1 MSPHKAFVDSRKSAA
16 RLKRLHKRN
25 LSRRLLRDIGAVAVL
40 VLIGTFGFMI
50 IEHWRL
56 LDALFM
62 TVITL
67 TTVGYGEVRPLSDS
81 GKLFAMFVIFAGAST
96 VVYVLGDMV
105 ELFVSF
111 NFELR
116 RMKDQIARLSGH
128 YIVCG
133 WGRTGQEVTEHFMVK
148 KIPFVVV
155 EADPVLARRAR
166 DAELLVIEG
175 DATSDDVLLQAQIKK
190 AAGVICGLPDDA
202 ANTFI
207 VLSAKELNNEV
218 TIVSRAANPGS
229 ESKLRRAGANMV
241 ISPYVIAG
249 RRMATAVTHPL
260 VTEFLDV
267 VMHAPEYDLRIDQV
281 NLSEASVLVGK
292 TLKDA
297 NIKQQ
302 SGAMILA
309 VNQSGKLITNPLPD
323 QLFSSGDILIAL
335 GTEEELKKLA
345 ALAGIRRD

>member
-1 MSPHKAFVDSRKSAA
+1 MDPRKSA

-25 LSRRLLRDIGAVAVL
+25 IVRRLTRDVGAVAIPL
-40 VLIGTFGFMI
+40 LMGTFGFMY
-50 IEHWRL
+50 IEHWRM

-81 GKLFAMFVIFAGAST
+81 GKIFAMFVIFAGAST

-116 RMKDQIARLSGH
+116 RMKDQISKLSGH
-128 YIVCG
+128 YVVCG
-133 WGRTGQEVTEHFMVK
+133 WGRTGQEVTDHFLLQ
-148 KIPFVVV
+148 KIPFVVI
-155 EADPVLARRAR
+155 EADPVLAKRAR
-166 DAELLVIEG
+166 EAELLVIEG
-175 DATSDDVLLQAQIKK
+175 DATNDDTLLAAQIKK
-190 AAGVICGLPDDA
+190 ASGVICGLPDDA

-207 VLSAKELNNEV
+207 VLSAKELNSEI

-229 ESKLRRAGANMV
+229 ESKLRRAGAKMV

-249 RRMATAVTHPL
+249 RRMATAVTQPL

-267 VMHAPEYDLRIDQV
+267 IMHTPEHDLRIEQV
-281 NLSEASVLVGK
+281 NIHDNGVIASRS
-292 TLKDA
+292 LKDA

-323 QLFSSGDILIAL
+323 QLFKSGDILIAL
-335 GTEEELKKLA
+335 GTEEQLKKLA
-345 ALAGIRRD
+345 ALAGFQNG

>member
-1 MSPHKAFVDSRKSAA
+1 MDSRKSAA

-116 RMKDQIARLSGH
+116 RMKDQIAKLSGH

-155 EADPVLARRAR
+155 ESDPVLARRAR

-207 VLSAKELNNEV
+207 VLSAKELNSEV

-281 NLSEASVLVGK
+281 NLSEDNVLVGK

-323 QLFSSGDILIAL
+323 QVFSSGDILIAL

>member
-1 MSPHKAFVDSRKSAA
+1 MDSRKSAA

-25 LSRRLLRDIGAVAVL
+25 IARRLLRDIGAVAVL
-40 VLIGTFGFMI
+40 VLIGTFGFVV
-50 IEHWRL
+50 IEHWRI

-67 TTVGYGEVRPLSDS
+67 TTVGYGEVRPLTDT
-81 GKLFAMFVIFAGAST
+81 GKIFAMFVIFAGAST

-116 RMKDQIARLSGH
+116 RMKEQIAKLSKH

-155 EADPVLARRAR
+155 EADPALARRAR
-166 DAELLVIEG
+166 EAGLLVIEG
-175 DATSDDVLLQAQIKK
+175 DATSDDILLSAQIKN
-190 AAGVICGLPDDA
+190 ADGVICCLPDDA

-207 VLSAKELNNEV
+207 VLSAKELNSSVN
-218 TIVSRAANPGS
+218 IVSRAANPGS
-229 ESKLRRAGANMV
+229 ESKLRRAGASMV

-281 NLSEASVLVGK
+281 NLSENSALVGQS
-292 TLKDA
+292 LKDA

-309 VNQSGKLITNPLPD
+309 LNQSGKLITNPLPD
-323 QLFSSGDILIAL
+323 QVFCSGDILIAL

-345 ALAGIRRD
+345 ALASTRQG

>member
-1 MSPHKAFVDSRKSAA
+1 M
-16 RLKRLHKRN
+16 
-25 LSRRLLRDIGAVAVL
+25 L
-40 VLIGTFGFMI
+40 VIIGTFGFVF
-50 IEHWRL
+50 IEHWRI

-67 TTVGYGEVRPLSDS
+67 TTVGYGEVRPLSDA
-81 GKLFAMFVIFAGAST
+81 GKVFAMFVIFAGAST
-96 VVYVLGDMV
+96 VVYVLSDMV

-116 RMKDQIARLSGH
+116 RMKDQIAKLKDH
-128 YIVCG
+128 YVVCG

-148 KIPFVVV
+148 KIPFVVI

-175 DATSDDVLLQAQIKK
+175 DATSDEILLQAQIKK

-207 VLSAKELNNEV
+207 VLSAKELKPEI

-229 ESKLRRAGANMV
+229 ESKLRRAGAKMV

-249 RRMATAVTHPL
+249 RRMATAVTQPL

-267 VMHAPEYDLRIDQV
+267 VMHAPEYDLRIEQV
-281 NLSEASVLVGK
+281 YLSDDSVLVGQ

-309 VNQSGKLITNPLPD
+309 VNQSGKLITNPLPSHV
-323 QLFSSGDILIAL
+323 FYSGDHLIAL

-345 ALAGIRRD
+345 ALAGFQ

>member
-1 MSPHKAFVDSRKSAA
+1 M
-16 RLKRLHKRN
+16 
-25 LSRRLLRDIGAVAVL
+25 
-40 VLIGTFGFMI
+40 GTFGFML
-50 IEHWRL
+50 IEHWRI

-67 TTVGYGEVRPLSDS
+67 TTVGYGEVRPLTDA
-81 GKLFAMFVIFAGAST
+81 GKIFAMFVIFAGAST

-116 RMKDQIARLSGH
+116 RMKDQIAKLTGH

-133 WGRTGQEVTEHFMVK
+133 WGRTGQEVTDHFMVK

-155 EADPVLARRAR
+155 ESDPVLARRAR

-175 DATSDDVLLQAQIKK
+175 DATSDDILLQAQIKK

-207 VLSAKELNNEV
+207 VLSAKELNANV

-281 NLSEASVLVGK
+281 NLSENCVLVGK
-292 TLKDA
+292 SLKDA

-309 VNQSGKLITNPLPD
+309 LNQSGKLITNPLPD
-323 QLFSSGDILIAL
+323 QVFCSGDILIAL

-345 ALAGIRRD
+345 ALAGIRKD

>member
-1 MSPHKAFVDSRKSAA
+1 V
-16 RLKRLHKRN
+16 
-25 LSRRLLRDIGAVAVL
+25 V
-40 VLIGTFGFMI
+40 
-50 IEHWRL
+50 IEHWRI

-67 TTVGYGEVRPLSDS
+67 TTVGYGEVRPLTDT
-81 GKLFAMFVIFAGAST
+81 GKVFAMFVIFAGAST

-116 RMKDQIARLSGH
+116 RMKEQIAKLSNH
-128 YIVCG
+128 YVVCG

-155 EADPVLARRAR
+155 EADPALARRAR
-166 DAELLVIEG
+166 EAGLLVIEG
-175 DATSDDVLLQAQIKK
+175 DATSDDILLSAQIKK
-190 AAGVICGLPDDA
+190 ADGVICCLPDDA

-207 VLSAKELNNEV
+207 VLSAKELNSSVN
-218 TIVSRAANPGS
+218 IVSRAANPGS
-229 ESKLRRAGANMV
+229 ESKLRRAGASMV

-281 NLSEASVLVGK
+281 NLSENSALVGQS
-292 TLKDA
+292 LKDA

-309 VNQSGKLITNPLPD
+309 LNQSGKLITNPLPD
-323 QLFSSGDILIAL
+323 QVFCSGDILIAL

-345 ALAGIRRD
+345 ALASTRQG